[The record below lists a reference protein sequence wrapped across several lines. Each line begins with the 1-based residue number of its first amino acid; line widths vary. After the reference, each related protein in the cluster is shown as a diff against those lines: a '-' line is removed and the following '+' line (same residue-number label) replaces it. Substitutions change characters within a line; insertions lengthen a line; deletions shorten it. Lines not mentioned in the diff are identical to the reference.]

1 MIFCHAR
8 IAPWRVIVCLGIA
21 CFLLAL
27 EAKPASAQFYVRSPD
42 VDKGETELEEH
53 GAIFAGP
60 GEDERLRQSH
70 EVEAKYGFSDRWEG
84 IVEGFFDQEIGDS
97 LEARQFE
104 LGGQYEIIERE
115 GDGVG
120 LGFRAIYEFAL
131 QDHSPDEI
139 QFGPLA
145 KWVMGRNSATI
156 NTFFVG
162 QVGDEAEIDSLEF
175 QLNWQLKRELT
186 ERLALGVEGFSEI
199 EDLVHA
205 GSFDDQQH
213 RMGPVVYL
221 ELGNHE
227 GEKDTLDT
235 GRAEERGPR
244 GPEWTLAAG
253 ALFGLSEATS
263 DVTFKFDIE
272 AEF

>member
-1 MIFCHAR
+1 MRFCHA
-8 IAPWRVIVCLGIA
+8 IAPWRLVICLGIA

-27 EAKPASAQFYVRSPD
+27 GGTPASAQFYVRSPD

-53 GAIFAGP
+53 GAVFSGP

-70 EVEAKYGFSDRWEG
+70 EVEAKYGFTDKWEG
-84 IVEGFFDQEIGDS
+84 IVEGFFDQEIGGD
-97 LEARQFE
+97 LKAQQFE

-115 GDGVG
+115 EGDGVG
-120 LGFRAIYEFAL
+120 LGFRAIYELGL

-145 KWVMGRNSATI
+145 KWVSGRNSAMI

-162 QVGDEAEIDSLEF
+162 QVGNNVEIDSLEF
-175 QLNWQLKRELT
+175 QLNWQVKREFT
-186 ERLALGVEGFSEI
+186 EHLAVGIEGFSEI
-199 EDLVHA
+199 EDLAHA
-205 GSFDDQQH
+205 GSFDEQLH
-213 RMGPVVYL
+213 RVGPVVYW
-221 ELGNHE
+221 ELG
-227 GEKDTLDT
+227 EKESEEDARSPE
-235 GRAEERGPR
+235 RAER
-244 GPEWTLAAG
+244 PEGVEWDLAAG
-253 ALFGLSEATS
+253 ALFGLSDATS

>member
-1 MIFCHAR
+1 MSCWHAR
-8 IAPWRVIVCLGIA
+8 VALWRAVIYLGVA
-21 CFLLAL
+21 SVFLVLGG
-27 EAKPASAQFYVRSPD
+27 KPASAQFYVRSPD
-42 VDKGETELEEH
+42 VNKGELELEEH

-70 EVEAKYGFSDRWEG
+70 EVEAKYGFTDRWEG
-84 IVEGFFDQEIGDS
+84 IVEGFFDQEIGHG
-97 LEARQFE
+97 LEAQQFE

-120 LGFRAIYEFAL
+120 LGFRAIYELAL
-131 QDHSPDEI
+131 QGHSPDEI

-145 KWVMGRNSATI
+145 KWVRGRNSAMI

-162 QVGDEAEIDSLEF
+162 QVGNDVEIDSLEF

-186 ERLALGVEGFSEI
+186 EHLAVGVEGFSEI
-199 EDLVHA
+199 ADLAHA
-205 GSFDDQQH
+205 GSFDDQLH
-213 RMGPVVYL
+213 RVGPVVYWA
-221 ELGNHE
+221 LGEHE
-227 GEKDTLDT
+227 S
-235 GRAEERGPR
+235 EEDAR
-244 GPEWTLAAG
+244 GPERAERPEGVEWDLAAG
-253 ALFGLSEATS
+253 ALFGVSEATS

>member
-1 MIFCHAR
+1 MRFCHA
-8 IAPWRVIVCLGIA
+8 IASWRTIICLGIA

-27 EAKPASAQFYVRSPD
+27 GGAPASAQFYVRSPD
-42 VDKGETELEEH
+42 VDKGEVELEEH
-53 GAIFAGP
+53 GAVFTGP
-60 GEDERLRQSH
+60 GEDERLLQSH
-70 EVEAKYGFSDRWEG
+70 EVEAKYGFADRWQG
-84 IVEGFFDQEIGDS
+84 IVEGFFDQEIGND
-97 LEARQFE
+97 LKAQQFE

-120 LGFRAIYEFAL
+120 LGFRAIYELSL

-145 KWVMGRNSATI
+145 KWVSGRNSAMI

-162 QVGDEAEIDSLEF
+162 QVGNDVEIDSLEF

-186 ERLALGVEGFSEI
+186 EQLAVGVEGFSEI
-199 EDLVHA
+199 ADLAHA
-205 GSFDDQQH
+205 GSFDDQLH
-213 RMGPVVYL
+213 RVGPVVYWQ
-221 ELGNHE
+221 LGEHE
-227 GEKDTLDT
+227 
-235 GRAEERGPR
+235 AEETPGVEREER
-244 GPEWTLAAG
+244 PEGVEWDLAAG
-253 ALFGLSEATS
+253 ALFGLSDATS